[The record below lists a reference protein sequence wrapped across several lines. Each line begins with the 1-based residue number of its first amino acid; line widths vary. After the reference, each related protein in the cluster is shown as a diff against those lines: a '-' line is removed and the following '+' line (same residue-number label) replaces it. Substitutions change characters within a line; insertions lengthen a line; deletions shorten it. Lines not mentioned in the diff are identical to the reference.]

1 MVFEKVLPS
10 DELERVQEP
19 PSVYL
24 QTFSVL
30 KSSGHLSF
38 TTVAVAPPWR
48 NKLGGTQI
56 PL

>member
-1 MVFEKVLPS
+1 MVFEMVLPS

-19 PSVYL
+19 ESVYL

-30 KSSGHLSF
+30 KSSSHLSF